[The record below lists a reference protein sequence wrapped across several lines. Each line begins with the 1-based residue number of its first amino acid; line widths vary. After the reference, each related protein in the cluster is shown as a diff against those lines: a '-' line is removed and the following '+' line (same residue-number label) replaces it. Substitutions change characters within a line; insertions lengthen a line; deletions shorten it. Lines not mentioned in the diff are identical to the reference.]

1 MMAAD
6 APSEIMGVCA
16 SATTSI
22 MASEVG
28 VVEEPM
34 MTSTLRS
41 VISLRVLVTVCVV
54 SEASSSRM

>member
-1 MMAAD
+1 MAAD

>member
-1 MMAAD
+1 MAAD

-41 VISLRVLVTVCVV
+41 VISLRVLVTVWVV
-54 SEASSSRM
+54 SEASSSTM